1 MSVKKVLNSRDF
13 SLNLMRK
20 QFLDSLE
27 CAAGRSLT
35 DEVEATPKPGLVDL
49 NDSGAHKDMDHRT
62 FELSIA
68 AILPFI
74 REMAEIGVQYGSLE
88 GKARLQYGNSTDTEN
103 AERLFEA
110 IRPAGIRAEEAM
122 FAATGGVNTHKG
134 IIFSMGLLAAA
145 AGRFFGRYLMS
156 SAFFAQDS
164 ESLCDTAPG
173 FEGGFEDGF
182 GGDSADRNLQA
193 QFPIINAEA
202 LLSYCGLM
210 CRRPMERDFSSVAP
224 GDNNTHGELLY
235 LKYGCRGI
243 RGEAADGFPAVR
255 FVGLPALR
263 EYFAYAE
270 LSGVQPG
277 RNQLSLHILLH
288 LMANVD
294 DTNVLF
300 RTNYESLEYV
310 KQCAMSILSLGGSK
324 TAEGMEALAKLNEDF
339 TDKNISPGGCAD
351 LLSMTLFLWRLE
363 SLFHTGRD

>member
-1 MSVKKVLNSRDF
+1 MSVKKEIGSQDF
-13 SLNLMRK
+13 SVNLMRK
-20 QFLDSLE
+20 QFLDLLE

-49 NDSGAHKDMDHRT
+49 KDSGAHKDMDHRT
-62 FELSIA
+62 FELSIT

-74 REMAEIGVQYGSLE
+74 REMAGIGIHYGAME
-88 GKARLQYGNSTDTEN
+88 ETDGIQGNNEPDPEQ
-103 AERLFEA
+103 AEQLFKA
-110 IRPAGIRAEEAM
+110 IRPAGIRAEKAM

-134 IIFSMGLLAAA
+134 IIFSMGILAAA
-145 AGRFFGRYLMS
+145 AGRFWSRRLMCSTAAAPKPEALRNS
-156 SAFFAQDS
+156 SSGLETGTADS
-164 ESLCDTAPG
+164 DLRSDYPG
-173 FEGGFEDGF
+173 VKTEE
-182 GGDSADRNLQA
+182 
-193 QFPIINAEA
+193 

-210 CRRPMERDFSSVAP
+210 CRRPMERDFSAVMP
-224 GDNNTHGELLY
+224 GEKNTHGELLY

-243 RGEAADGFPAVR
+243 RGEAADGFPSVR

-263 EYFAYAE
+263 EYFDYVK
-270 LSGVQPG
+270 LSGAHPSH
-277 RNQLSLHILLH
+277 NQLSLHILLH

-310 KQCAMSILSLGGSK
+310 KQCALSVLSLGGVK
-324 TAEGMEALAKLNEDF
+324 TEEGMEALTRLNHDF

-363 SLFHTGRD
+363 SLLRTDHGK

>member
-1 MSVKKVLNSRDF
+1 MSVKKALNSRDF

-20 QFLDSLE
+20 RFLDSLE
-27 CAAGRSLT
+27 FAAGRSLT

-49 NDSGAHKDMDHRT
+49 NDSGAHRDMDHRT
-62 FELSIA
+62 FKLSIA

-74 REMAEIGVQYGSLE
+74 REMAEIGIQYGAME
-88 GKARLQYGNSTDTEN
+88 GASGLQSGDSPDAES
-103 AERLFEA
+103 AERLFGA
-110 IRPAGIRAEEAM
+110 IRPAGIQAEKAM

-156 SAFFAQDS
+156 SALLVQDS
-164 ESLCDTAPG
+164 ESMRDTAPG
-173 FEGGFEDGF
+173 FGGGS
-182 GGDSADRNLQA
+182 GGGSSDRDLQE
-193 QFPIINAEA
+193 QFPIVNAEE

-224 GDNNTHGELLY
+224 GDHNTHGELLY

-243 RGEAADGFPAVR
+243 RGEAADGFPSVR

-263 EYFAYAE
+263 EYFEYVGS
-270 LSGVQPG
+270 SGVQPG

-310 KQCAMSILSLGGSK
+310 KQCALSVLSLGGSK
-324 TAEGMEALAKLNEDF
+324 TAEGMEALAKLNKDF

-363 SLFHTGRD
+363 SLFRTGRD

>member
-1 MSVKKVLNSRDF
+1 MSIKKEIGSREF
-13 SLNLMRK
+13 SVNMMRK

-49 NDSGAHKDMDHRT
+49 KDSGAHKDMDHRT

-74 REMAEIGVQYGSLE
+74 REMAEIGIYHGIME
-88 GKARLQYGNSTDTEN
+88 CEAGLQCKNEPDAEQ
-103 AERLFEA
+103 AERLFAA
-110 IRPAGIRAEEAM
+110 IRPAGVRAEKAM
-122 FAATGGVNTHKG
+122 FAATSGVNTHKG

-145 AGRFFGRYLMS
+145 AGRFFGRLPVCS
-156 SAFFAQDS
+156 
-164 ESLCDTAPG
+164 G
-173 FEGGFEDGF
+173 V
-182 GGDSADRNLQA
+182 QA
-193 QFPIINAEA
+193 EE

-210 CRRPMERDFSSVAP
+210 CRRPMERDFSAVVP
-224 GDNNTHGELLY
+224 GKNNTHGELLY

-243 RGEAADGFPAVR
+243 RGEAADGFPSVR
-255 FVGLPALR
+255 LVGLPALR
-263 EYFAYAE
+263 EYFEYTK
-270 LSGVQPG
+270 LSGIHPD

-310 KQCAMSILSLGGSK
+310 KQCALSVLSLGGSK
-324 TAEGMEALAKLNEDF
+324 TEEGMEALTRLNSDF

-351 LLSMTLFLWRLE
+351 LLSMTLFLWRVE
-363 SLFHTGRD
+363 SLFRADNGGKLY

>member
-1 MSVKKVLNSRDF
+1 MSVKKEIGSREF
-13 SLNLMRK
+13 SLNLMQK

-35 DEVEATPKPGLVDL
+35 DEVQATPKPGLVDL
-49 NDSGAHKDMDHRT
+49 KDSGAHKDMDYRT

-74 REMAEIGVQYGSLE
+74 REIAEIGIHHGAMEVEAG
-88 GKARLQYGNSTDTEN
+88 LQNGNEPDAEN
-103 AERLFEA
+103 AERLFSA
-110 IRPAGIRAEEAM
+110 IRPAGIRAEKAM
-122 FAATGGVNTHKG
+122 FEATGGVNTHKG

-145 AGRFFGRYLMS
+145 AGRFWGRRPVCS
-156 SAFFAQDS
+156 
-164 ESLCDTAPG
+164 G
-173 FEGGFEDGF
+173 V
-182 GGDSADRNLQA
+182 QA
-193 QFPIINAEA
+193 EE

-210 CRRPMERDFSSVAP
+210 CRRPMERDFSAVVP
-224 GDNNTHGELLY
+224 GENNTHGELLY

-263 EYFAYAE
+263 EYFEYAKM
-270 LSGVQPG
+270 SCMHPG

-310 KQCAMSILSLGGSK
+310 KQCALSVLSLGGSK
-324 TAEGMEALAKLNEDF
+324 TEEGMEALTRLNKDF

-351 LLSMTLFLWRLE
+351 LLSMTLFLWRIE
-363 SLFHTGRD
+363 SLFRADNGGNSMNRNFPIGD